1 MSKSNTLE
9 HDVLALYFNA
19 TPAANL
25 ADNAAAAPATSL
37 YVRLFTADPTDAA
50 SVASECA
57 YTGYVPV
64 AVARSAL
71 GWTVTGNTV
80 NPVANIV
87 FPVIA
92 AAPGSAPTHFGVSR
106 TIGGAPDFIG
116 SVTAFPS
123 WGVGFVP
130 RMLTT
135 TNIVED

>member
-9 HDVLALYFNA
+9 GDFLALYFHG
-19 TPAANL
+19 TPMASI
-25 ADNAAAAPATSL
+25 ADNAAAPATSL
-37 YVRLFTADPTDAA
+37 YVSLYTADPTDTA
-50 SVASECA
+50 SVAAECA
-57 YTGYVPV
+57 YTGYARV
-64 AVARSAL
+64 AVPRTVA
-71 GWTVTGNTV
+71 GWTRTGNTI
-80 NPVANIV
+80 NPAAIIV